1 LVMPMFS
8 SDLRHAIDD
17 EMKSTCGSGAAPF
30 SDMVGFS
37 IIVQLALGMKSLH
50 DSGIY
55 HRDLKADNVL
65 VTKSPPLGEVDFNC
79 FYMCHIADF
88 ENSEEVWG
96 TGFWRAPEVLSS
108 LETGCSLGKNEW
120 QAADVYSFG
129 MTCYEVL
136 TGEVPFHGHLSD
148 DYDIVLD
155 GGRPSFPDF
164 VPEPLKNIV
173 QRCWH
178 QDPSSRPDFGH
189 IIEALKEV
197 DEYGYFD
204 AWLDAIN
211 ILQPMWDSISG
222 APSELESRLMPLQE
236 LMRLQ
241 ELVEKHY
248 AVNYEAKAGHLNYAF
263 WGPKFVATV
272 NQFVSEFGWD
282 SYITHPTLPFG
293 LYVRRKTLAV
303 LLSQHFGGL
312 VNNVDVSFYSQQAFK
327 DWPTWPTFPSEK
339 LEMVVLARNLY
350 NEIEI
355 GNEQSRFEDNDGD
368 LTLKEKLKILDGF
381 VMDIKDVLDEASALG
396 SVEVILGR
404 MDPAGRSTEIA
415 RFHHHMRFMIRR
427 RTFIW
432 SYGVPLRALIGCMVL
447 YLMYNSS
454 FCNYVLFQVFGI
466 MLSDFYGVFLGFFCP
481 ILKFQVIGRLQAGI
495 PIYSQYFL
503 LLRYFFSIVTFFF
516 LVKSYGFLRYLSWLL
531 VSFCVGSCVEIVFIF
546 LLTLHEYLFRVLVPV
561 IACFGNRARIKE
573 E

>member
-1 LVMPMFS
+1 
-8 SDLRHAIDD
+8 
-17 EMKSTCGSGAAPF
+17 
-30 SDMVGFS
+30 
-37 IIVQLALGMKSLH
+37 
-50 DSGIY
+50 
-55 HRDLKADNVL
+55 
-65 VTKSPPLGEVDFNC
+65 
-79 FYMCHIADF
+79 
-88 ENSEEVWG
+88 
-96 TGFWRAPEVLSS
+96 
-108 LETGCSLGKNEW
+108 
-120 QAADVYSFG
+120 

-136 TGEVPFHGHLSD
+136 TGEVPFHGHLFS

-164 VPEPLKNIV
+164 VPESLKNIV
-173 QRCWH
+173 ERCWH
-178 QDPSSRPDFGH
+178 HDPSSRPDFGH

-197 DEYGYFD
+197 DEYGFLD
-204 AWLDAIN
+204 KWLEGFTT
-211 ILQPMWDSISG
+211 LQTMWDSAPG
-222 APSELESRLMPLQE
+222 ADGELDSRLM
-236 LMRLQ
+236 RLH
-241 ELVEKHY
+241 ELVQKHY
-248 AVNYEAKAGHLNYAF
+248 AVNYDAQAGHLNYAF

-272 NQFVSEFGWD
+272 NQFVLEFGWD
-282 SYITHPTLPFG
+282 SYITHPTLAFG
-293 LYVRRKTLAV
+293 RYVRRRTLGA
-303 LLSQHFGGL
+303 LLSQHFDGFLSTLG
-312 VNNVDVSFYSQQAFK
+312 VSLDNQQLLQDFGQH
-327 DWPTWPTFPSEK
+327 WPTYFLEK
-339 LEMVVLARNLY
+339 SEMVVLARNLY
-350 NEIEI
+350 NEIGN